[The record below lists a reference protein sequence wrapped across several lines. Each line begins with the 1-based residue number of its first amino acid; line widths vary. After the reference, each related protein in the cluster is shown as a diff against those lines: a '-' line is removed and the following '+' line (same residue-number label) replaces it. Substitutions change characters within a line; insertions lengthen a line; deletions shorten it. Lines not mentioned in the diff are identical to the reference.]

1 MAVPVRDA
9 IIAGNWKMNYGPRRA
24 AEFAYESVSELGMLL
39 NHYPYVQ
46 SVLCPPSIS
55 LMAVREVLDAHLFR
69 RLELGA
75 QNMYF
80 EEQGAFTGEIS
91 PAMVR
96 ELCSVVIL
104 GHSERRTL
112 FGETDELVNKKTL
125 AAFKHGLRPIVCVG
139 EHLEQYEAGQ
149 TEAVI
154 RAQVGQSLANI
165 LAEDAPKLVIA
176 YEPIWAIGTGKAAT
190 AEGAGQVIHLIRE
203 LYSNMYGEKAAQ
215 DLRILYGGSV
225 TSANI
230 AEFMAHPDI
239 DGALVGGASLKPD
252 FLEIVR
258 QTIEVMQ
265 KQH

>member
-9 IIAGNWKMNYGPRRA
+9 IIAGNWKMNYGPRQA
-24 AEFAYESVSELGMLL
+24 SEFTYEHISELGMLV
-39 NHYPYVQ
+39 NRYPYLL
-46 SVLCPPSIS
+46 SILCPPAIS
-55 LMAVREVLDAHLFR
+55 LQAVREVLDGHLFR
-69 RLELGA
+69 RVELGA

-91 PAMVR
+91 PGMVR
-96 ELCSVVIL
+96 ELCSTVIL

-112 FGETDELVNKKTL
+112 FGESDELVNKKVL
-125 AAFKHGLRPIVCVG
+125 AAFKYGLRPIVCVG

-149 TEAVI
+149 TETVI
-154 RAQVGQSLANI
+154 RSQVARSLAGISND
-165 LAEDAPKLVIA
+165 DAPKLVVA

-190 AEGAGQVIHLIRE
+190 AEGAGQVIHLIRN
-203 LYSNMYGEKAAQ
+203 LYGEMYGEKAAR

-230 AEFMAHPDI
+230 AEFVAHPDI

-252 FLEIVR
+252 FVEIVR
-258 QTIEVMQ
+258 RTIEVMQ
-265 KQH
+265 RQQ